1 MQCLLCSQEIYKDLY
16 TRKKLL
22 KRFLL
27 TRYTHIFLRLKFEFL
42 VRIALFL
49 DVTRDENLTLS
60 EFR

>member
-16 TRKKLL
+16 THKKLS

-27 TRYTHIFLRLKFEFL
+27 TRYPRIFLRLKFEFL